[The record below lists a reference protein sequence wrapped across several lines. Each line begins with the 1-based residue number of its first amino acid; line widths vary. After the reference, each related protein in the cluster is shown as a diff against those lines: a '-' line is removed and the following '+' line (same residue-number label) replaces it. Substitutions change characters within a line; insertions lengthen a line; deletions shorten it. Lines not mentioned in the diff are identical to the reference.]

1 MEKLKEI
8 INQIRYNK
16 DLDDVKDL
24 NKDLDLR
31 NDLGLD
37 SLDLAELTV
46 RIEKEYGLDVFEDGI
61 VLTIGEILDKL
72 GKTNER

>member
-16 DLDDVKDL
+16 DLDDIKDL
-24 NKDLDLR
+24 DKDLDLR

-46 RIEKEYGLDVFEDGI
+46 RIEKECGIDVFEDGI

-72 GKTNER
+72 GNGNEG